1 MAGARRWAIWTSC
14 CGPANETHAALRG
27 ARKPYHPLHAD
38 WSNSRMT
45 ERYVVFSHGKD
56 SEPWGSKIAAMAEI
70 AREEGFHV
78 ESVDYRGID
87 DPQAR
92 VTRLL
97 AFCKDLRGSLVLVG
111 SSMGGYVSVAGSSL
125 LQARGMFLLAP
136 ALYMP
141 GYEKFSPRPAHCP
154 TTIVHGWRDEVI
166 PVDNSIRFA
175 KEQKATLHVLD
186 SDHRLLDQ
194 IRAINH
200 FFAYFLF
207 QIDEFL

>member
-1 MAGARRWAIWTSC
+1 
-14 CGPANETHAALRG
+14 
-27 ARKPYHPLHAD
+27 
-38 WSNSRMT
+38 MT
-45 ERYVVFSHGKD
+45 ERYVVFSHGQD

-87 DPQAR
+87 DPHAR

-111 SSMGGYVSVAGSSL
+111 SSMGGYVSVACSSL

-141 GYEKFSPRPAHCP
+141 GYEKFSPRPATCP

-166 PVDNSIRFA
+166 PVDNSYPLRARAEGHAARRRLGPPAARPDPRDQPLLRVFP
-175 KEQKATLHVLD
+175 VLD
-186 SDHRLLDQ
+186 RRVPL
-194 IRAINH
+194 IG
-200 FFAYFLF
+200 
-207 QIDEFL
+207 

>member
-1 MAGARRWAIWTSC
+1 MITLVHWGQV
-14 CGPANETHAALRG
+14 
-27 ARKPYHPLHAD
+27 
-38 WSNSRMT
+38 MT
-45 ERYVVFSHGKD
+45 ERYVVFSHGRD

-70 AREEGFHV
+70 ARAEGFHV

-87 DPQAR
+87 DPRER

-97 AFCKDLRGSLVLVG
+97 AFCKDLRGSLVLAG
-111 SSMGGYVSVAGSSL
+111 SSMGGYVSVAASSL
-125 LQARGMFLLAP
+125 LQARGLFLLAP

-141 GYEKFSPRPAHCP
+141 GFEKFSPRPAACP

-175 KEQKATLHVLD
+175 REQKATLHVVD

-200 FFAYFLF
+200 HFSYFLF
-207 QIDEFL
+207 VVDEFL

>member
-1 MAGARRWAIWTSC
+1 MR
-14 CGPANETHAALRG
+14 
-27 ARKPYHPLHAD
+27 
-38 WSNSRMT
+38 
-45 ERYVVFSHGKD
+45 ERYVVFSHGQD

-70 AREEGFHV
+70 AREEGYQV

-87 DPQAR
+87 RPEDR

-97 AFCKDLRGSLVLVG
+97 ATCKDLRGALVLAG
-111 SSMGGYVSVAGSSL
+111 SSMGGYVSVAASSL

-141 GYEKFSPRPAHCP
+141 GYEKFSPRPAACP

-166 PVDNSIRFA
+166 PVDHSIRFA
-175 KEQKATLHVLD
+175 REQKGTLHVLD

-207 QIDEFL
+207 AIDEFL

>member
-1 MAGARRWAIWTSC
+1 VANVACRRGDENCCAFPQGREAVSWRADEQGVRMAA
-14 CGPANETHAALRG
+14 
-27 ARKPYHPLHAD
+27 
-38 WSNSRMT
+38 

-97 AFCKDLRGSLVLVG
+97 AFCKDLRGQLVLVG

-141 GYEKFSPRPAHCP
+141 GYEKFSPRPAMCP
-154 TTIVHGWRDEVI
+154 TTIIHGWRDEVI

-175 KEQKATLHVLD
+175 REQKATLHVVD

-200 FFAYFLF
+200 YFAYFLYA
-207 QIDEFL
+207 IDEYQ

>member
-1 MAGARRWAIWTSC
+1 MA
-14 CGPANETHAALRG
+14 
-27 ARKPYHPLHAD
+27 
-38 WSNSRMT
+38 

-56 SEPWGSKIAAMAEI
+56 SEPWGSKIAAMSEI
-70 AREEGFHV
+70 AREEGFQV

-87 DPQAR
+87 DPRDR

-111 SSMGGYVSVAGSSL
+111 SSMGGYVTVAASSL

-141 GYEKFSPRPAHCP
+141 GFEKFSPRPAACP
-154 TTIVHGWRDEVI
+154 TAIIHGWRDEVI
-166 PVDNSIRFA
+166 PVENSYRFA
-175 KEQKATLHVLD
+175 REQKATLHVVD
-186 SDHRLLDQ
+186 SDHGLLDQ

-200 FFAYFLF
+200 YFTYFLF
-207 QIDEFL
+207 SVEEFI

>member
-1 MAGARRWAIWTSC
+1 
-14 CGPANETHAALRG
+14 
-27 ARKPYHPLHAD
+27 
-38 WSNSRMT
+38 MT
-45 ERYVVFSHGKD
+45 ERFVVFSHGKD

-111 SSMGGYVSVAGSSL
+111 SSMGGYVSAAASPL
-125 LQARGMFLLAP
+125 LQARGMFLMAP

-141 GYEKFSPRPAHCP
+141 GYDELKFRSPLCP
-154 TTIVHGWRDEVI
+154 TTIVHGWRDDVI
-166 PVDNSIRFA
+166 PVDNSYRFA
-175 KEQKATLHVLD
+175 REQKATLHVLD

>member
-1 MAGARRWAIWTSC
+1 MIVSDD
-14 CGPANETHAALRG
+14 PE
-27 ARKPYHPLHAD
+27 HP
-38 WSNSRMT
+38 MT
-45 ERYVVFSHGKD
+45 ERYVVFSHGQD

-70 AREEGFHV
+70 ARAEGFHV

-87 DPQAR
+87 DPRER

-97 AFCKDLRGSLVLVG
+97 AFCKDLRGSLVLAG
-111 SSMGGYVSVAGSSL
+111 SSMGGYVSVAASSL
-125 LQARGMFLLAP
+125 LQARGLFLLAP

-141 GYEKFSPRPAHCP
+141 GFEKFSPRPAACP
-154 TTIVHGWRDEVI
+154 TTIIHGWRDEVI

-175 KEQKATLHVLD
+175 REQKATLHIVD

-200 FFAYFLF
+200 YFTYFLF
-207 QIDEFL
+207 MVDEFL

>member
-1 MAGARRWAIWTSC
+1 
-14 CGPANETHAALRG
+14 
-27 ARKPYHPLHAD
+27 
-38 WSNSRMT
+38 MT
-45 ERYVVFSHGKD
+45 DRYVVFSHGRD

-70 AREEGFHV
+70 AREEGYTV

-87 DPQAR
+87 DPHAR
-92 VTRLL
+92 MSRLL

-111 SSMGGYVSVAGSSL
+111 SSLGGYVSVAGSSL

-141 GYEKFSPRPAHCP
+141 GYETFSPRPANCP

-166 PVDNSIRFA
+166 PVENSFRFA
-175 KEQKATLHVLD
+175 REQKATLHVLD

-200 FFAYFLF
+200 YFAYFLF
-207 QIDEFL
+207 SIDELGK

>member
-1 MAGARRWAIWTSC
+1 MIDSLEEEL
-14 CGPANETHAALRG
+14 P
-27 ARKPYHPLHAD
+27 
-38 WSNSRMT
+38 MT
-45 ERYVVFSHGKD
+45 ERIVVFSHGQD

-70 AREEGFHV
+70 ARAEGFHV

-87 DPQAR
+87 DPRER

-111 SSMGGYVSVAGSSL
+111 SSIGGYVSVAGSSL

-141 GYEKFSPRPAHCP
+141 GYEKFSPRPAACP

-175 KEQKATLHVLD
+175 REQKATLHVVD

-200 FFAYFLF
+200 LFSYFLF
-207 QIDEFL
+207 VVDEFL

>member
-1 MAGARRWAIWTSC
+1 
-14 CGPANETHAALRG
+14 
-27 ARKPYHPLHAD
+27 
-38 WSNSRMT
+38 MT

-125 LQARGMFLLAP
+125 LQARGMFP
-136 ALYMP
+136 A
-141 GYEKFSPRPAHCP
+141 GAC
-154 TTIVHGWRDEVI
+154 
-166 PVDNSIRFA
+166 A
-175 KEQKATLHVLD
+175 LHARLRQD
-186 SDHRLLDQ
+186 QSAAGALPDDHRARLA
-194 IRAINH
+194 R
-200 FFAYFLF
+200 
-207 QIDEFL
+207 

>member
-1 MAGARRWAIWTSC
+1 
-14 CGPANETHAALRG
+14 
-27 ARKPYHPLHAD
+27 
-38 WSNSRMT
+38 MT

-154 TTIVHGWRDEVI
+154 TTIVHGWRDDVI

-175 KEQKATLHVLD
+175 KEQKATLARPRLGPSVARPDPRDQPFLRVLPVPD
-186 SDHRLLDQ
+186 RRVPLTEGV
-194 IRAINH
+194 RAIRPDRKVS
-200 FFAYFLF
+200 AEVGTRQPYPELSPAAPPTF
-207 QIDEFL
+207 QPS